1 MTDLKH
7 SCSRYNAHPPRH
19 RLGRARRVA
28 AGRGATLNATTG
40 QVTLTLALTACVAS
54 TASQVVAGQGP
65 PAPSPSAVADSRAVA
80 ETHRSRTLAAL
91 LEEFG
96 TTTPENARINSRAIS
111 NLFFDGNPLMRL
123 VTSGDFE
130 PLQKSA
136 NPITKFEADAI
147 ASFKAGGPGFFA
159 RLDRVGPRWV
169 WCEAVALNNGA
180 FLEGGDLD
188 PDVCQTCHPSFPADN
203 TVLVGS
209 LNHCDVVRE

>member
-1 MTDLKH
+1 M
-7 SCSRYNAHPPRH
+7 
-19 RLGRARRVA
+19 
-28 AGRGATLNATTG
+28 NATKG
-40 QVTLTLALTACVAS
+40 QIALTLAVTACVAS
-54 TASQVVAGQGP
+54 TAPRIEAGQGQGP
-65 PAPSPSAVADSRAVA
+65 PAPSESAVADSQAVA
-80 ETHRSRTLAAL
+80 ETHRARTLAAL
-91 LEEFG
+91 LQEFG

-130 PLQKSA
+130 PLQASA

-159 RLDRVGPRWV
+159 RLDRFRSQWV

-180 FLEGGDLD
+180 FLEGGPLD
-188 PDVCQTCHPSFPADN
+188 PDVCQTCHPSFPTDN
-203 TVLVGS
+203 TALVGS